1 MYFIKKKLLKK
12 NKIPYHIAVIMDGNG
27 RWAKKKFLPR
37 IVGHNKGLESAR
49 KVIEYCIKYNV
60 KTLTIY
66 AFSTENWKR
75 PIKEVDGLLK
85 LFSNSI
91 SKESKKIHSNNIKL
105 KFIGDTSIFTEPL
118 RSKIKEIEKE
128 TFRNKRLILNVA
140 LNYGGRLDIVNSVNK
155 FYNNKKKIKKIT
167 EKNINSGLYTKGQ
180 SDVDLLIRTGGQQ
193 RMSNFLLWQSAYA
206 ELFFSKKLW
215 PDFDEKVFVDA
226 LYFFQNTERK
236 FGSIS
241 KST

>member
-1 MYFIKKKLLKK
+1 
-12 NKIPYHIAVIMDGNG
+12 MDGNG
-27 RWAKKKFLPR
+27 RWAKKKLLPR
-37 IVGHNKGLESAR
+37 LVGHNKGLESVR
-49 KVIEYCIKYNV
+49 KTIEYSIKYNV

-85 LFSNSI
+85 LFSESI
-91 SKESKKIHSNNIKL
+91 SKESKKIRSNNIKL
-105 KFIGDTSIFTEPL
+105 RFIGDTSIFTEAL
-118 RSKIKEIEKE
+118 QIKIKQIEKE
-128 TFRNKRLILNVA
+128 TSRNKRLNLNVA
-140 LNYGGRLDIVNSVNK
+140 LNYGGRLDIVNSVNNYFK
-155 FYNNKKKIKKIT
+155 NKKNIKKIT
-167 EKNINSGLYTKGQ
+167 EKNIDSGLYTKGQ
-180 SDVDLLIRTGGQQ
+180 PDVDLLIRTGGQQ

-215 PDFDEKVFVDA
+215 PDFDEKIFVDA

>member
-1 MYFIKKKLLKK
+1 L
-12 NKIPYHIAVIMDGNG
+12 
-27 RWAKKKFLPR
+27 
-37 IVGHNKGLESAR
+37 
-49 KVIEYCIKYNV
+49 
-60 KTLTIY
+60 Y

-75 PIKEVDGLLK
+75 PTKEVDGLIK
-85 LFSNSI
+85 LFSESI

-105 KFIGDTSIFTEPL
+105 NFIGDTSTFTEAL
-118 RSKIKEIEKE
+118 RLKIKEIEKK
-128 TFRNKRLILNVA
+128 TFKNKKLILNVA
-140 LNYGGRLDIVNSVNK
+140 LNYGGRLDIVNSVNN
-155 FYNNKKKIKKIT
+155 FFSKKKMIKNIT
-167 EKNINSGLYTKGQ
+167 EKDINSGLYTKGY

-215 PDFDEKVFVDA
+215 PDFDEKIFVDA

-241 KST
+241 KGT

>member
-1 MYFIKKKLLKK
+1 
-12 NKIPYHIAVIMDGNG
+12 MDGNG
-27 RWAKKKFLPR
+27 RWAKKKLLPR
-37 IVGHNKGLESAR
+37 LVGHNKGLESVR
-49 KVIEYCIKYNV
+49 RIIEYCIKYNV
-60 KTLTIY
+60 KTLTLY

-75 PIKEVDGLLK
+75 PTKEVDGLIK
-85 LFSNSI
+85 LFSESI

-105 KFIGDTSIFTEPL
+105 NFIGDTSTFTEAL
-118 RSKIKEIEKE
+118 QLKIKEIEKE
-128 TFRNKRLILNVA
+128 TFGNKKLILNVA
-140 LNYGGRLDIVNSVNK
+140 LNYGGRLDIVNSVNT
-155 FYNNKKKIKKIT
+155 FYSKKKKIKNIT
-167 EKNINSGLYTKGQ
+167 EKDINSGLYTKGH

-215 PDFDEKVFVDA
+215 PDFDEKIFVDA

-241 KST
+241 KVS

>member
-1 MYFIKKKLLKK
+1 
-12 NKIPYHIAVIMDGNG
+12 MDGNG
-27 RWAKKKFLPR
+27 RWAKKKLLPR
-37 IVGHNKGLESAR
+37 LVGHNKGLESVR
-49 KVIEYCIKYNV
+49 RIIEYCIKYNV
-60 KTLTIY
+60 KTLTLY

-75 PIKEVDGLLK
+75 PTKEVDGLIK
-85 LFSNSI
+85 LFSESI

-105 KFIGDTSIFTEPL
+105 NFIGDTSTFTEAL
-118 RSKIKEIEKE
+118 RLKIKEIEKK
-128 TFRNKRLILNVA
+128 TFKNKKLILNVA
-140 LNYGGRLDIVNSVNK
+140 LNYGGRLDIVNSVNT
-155 FYNNKKKIKKIT
+155 FYSKKKKIKNIT
-167 EKNINSGLYTKGQ
+167 EKDINSGLYTKGY

-215 PDFDEKVFVDA
+215 PDFDEKIFVDA

-241 KST
+241 KGT

>member
-1 MYFIKKKLLKK
+1 
-12 NKIPYHIAVIMDGNG
+12 MDGNG
-27 RWAKKKFLPR
+27 RWAKKKLLPR
-37 IVGHNKGLESAR
+37 LVGHNKGLESVR
-49 KVIEYCIKYNV
+49 RIIEYCIKYNV
-60 KTLTIY
+60 KTLTLY

-75 PIKEVDGLLK
+75 PTEEVDGLLK
-85 LFSNSI
+85 LFSESI

-105 KFIGDTSIFTEPL
+105 NFIGDTSTFTEAL
-118 RSKIKEIEKE
+118 RLKIKEIEKK
-128 TFRNKRLILNVA
+128 TFKNKKLILNVA
-140 LNYGGRLDIVNSVNK
+140 LNYGGRLDIVNSVNN
-155 FYNNKKKIKKIT
+155 FYSKKKKIKNIT
-167 EKNINSGLYTKGQ
+167 EKDINSGLYTKGY

-215 PDFDEKVFVDA
+215 PDFDEKIFVDA

-241 KST
+241 KGT

>member
-1 MYFIKKKLLKK
+1 
-12 NKIPYHIAVIMDGNG
+12 MDGNG
-27 RWAKKKFLPR
+27 RWAKQKLLPR
-37 IVGHNKGLESAR
+37 LVGHNKGLESVR
-49 KVIEYCIKYNV
+49 RIIEYCIKYNV
-60 KTLTIY
+60 KTLTLY

-75 PIKEVDGLLK
+75 PTEEVDGLLK
-85 LFSNSI
+85 LFSESI

-105 KFIGDTSIFTEPL
+105 NFIGDISTFTEAL
-118 RSKIKEIEKE
+118 QLKIKEIEKE
-128 TFRNKRLILNVA
+128 TFGNKKLILNVA
-140 LNYGGRLDIVNSVNK
+140 LNYGGRLDIVNSVNT
-155 FYNNKKKIKKIT
+155 FYSKKKKIKNIT
-167 EKNINSGLYTKGQ
+167 ENDINGGLYTKGH

-215 PDFDEKVFVDA
+215 PDFDEKIFVDA

-241 KST
+241 KGI